1 MAWQSAAEPR
11 VRQNASVG
19 KVHRLSRK
27 GVPDKRRGSTP
38 TPEGVD
44 DIVSASSKD
53 EEWSNS
59 DVLETCG
66 APATL
71 REQNHGLEVILKLA

>member
-1 MAWQSAAEPR
+1 MA
-11 VRQNASVG
+11 
-19 KVHRLSRK
+19 
-27 GVPDKRRGSTP
+27 RGSTP

-59 DVLETCG
+59 DVLETC
-66 APATL
+66 ASVASL
-71 REQNHGLEVILKLA
+71 REQNHGSQSTILACINSFTLYFMQAGKVIPGVPVEASPRG